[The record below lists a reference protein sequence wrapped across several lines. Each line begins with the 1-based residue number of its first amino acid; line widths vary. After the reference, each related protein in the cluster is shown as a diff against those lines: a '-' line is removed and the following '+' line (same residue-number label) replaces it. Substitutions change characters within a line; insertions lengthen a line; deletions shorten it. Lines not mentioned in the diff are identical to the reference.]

1 MSAVVNPNFVSM
13 GNPTGRAVWAT
24 PDNGAAQ
31 EQLPQDFP
39 TATDMENES
48 EEEAYVEEE
57 NYWEPHHIRVP
68 QSIMWSVIALLSLSA
83 VALAM
88 WGLAHS
94 TMTYGVPPVDAA
106 TTARLS
112 QIRTELEAASAPAAA
127 LRYLAIATQ
136 PGVNIGDAIDAL
148 ASANKALEPV
158 SGDPAITPLS
168 VELHDILNDLFGR
181 RYGPWTPNPIPL
193 VSATPLP
200 TLIISGP

>member
-1 MSAVVNPNFVSM
+1 MSTVVNLNFVSM
-13 GNPTGRAVWAT
+13 REPTGRAVW
-24 PDNGAAQ
+24 PMSDNGVAQ
-31 EQLPQDFP
+31 EQPSQDLSAETGP
-39 TATDMENES
+39 ENES
-48 EEEAYVEEE
+48 EEEYVDEED
-57 NYWEPHHIRVP
+57 YWEPRHIRVP
-68 QSIMWSVIALLSLSA
+68 RSIMWGIIALLSLSA
-83 VALAM
+83 AALAI

-112 QIRTELEAASAPAAA
+112 KIRTELEAAGAPAAA

-136 PGVNIGDAIDAL
+136 PGINVGDAIDAL

-158 SGDPAITPLS
+158 SDDPIIMPLS
-168 VELHDILNDLFGR
+168 IELHDILNDLSGR
-181 RYGPWTPNPIPL
+181 RYGPWTPNPTPL